1 MKFHLFMLIGDKRG
15 AFSSPIIY
23 AYTNNNALA
32 KRFIET
38 RDMTKFV
45 YKTDNIDKETFNQY
59 VLKYKSQLLVDS
71 KLVTQKNITEK
82 QIISLPVTQ
91 LEEEQV
97 YVNAD
102 KILEELSKY
111 TNNTA
116 QLFNDEIL
124 SALDKLKYFDIY
136 NFYNYHNIY
145 YQSVI
150 MPSDLNLNVD
160 YLSLFIYFSGN
171 TLKLKG

>member
-1 MKFHLFMLIGDKRG
+1 MKFHLFMLIGDNRG
-15 AFSSPIIY
+15 AFPSPIIY

-71 KLVTQKNITEK
+71 KLVSQKNTTEK

-111 TNNTA
+111 TDISSR
-116 QLFNDEIL
+116 LFNNKIIN
-124 SALDKLKYFDIY
+124 ALNELKYFDIY
-136 NFYNYHNIY
+136 NFYNYYNIY
-145 YQSVI
+145 YQSVV

-171 TLKLKG
+171 TLKIKG